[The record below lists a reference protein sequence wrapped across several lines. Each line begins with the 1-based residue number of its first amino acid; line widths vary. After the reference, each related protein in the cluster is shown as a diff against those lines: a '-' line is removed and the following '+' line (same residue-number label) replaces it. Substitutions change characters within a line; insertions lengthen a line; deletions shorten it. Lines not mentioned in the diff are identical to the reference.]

1 MLKSQEISSRK
12 VLNESRNFQNK
23 KRRESEKQIEI
34 LLKALFL
41 ATE

>member
-1 MLKSQEISSRK
+1 MLKSQEFLSRK
-12 VLNESRNFQNK
+12 ALNESRNFQNK
-23 KRRESEKQIEI
+23 KHRESEKQIEI